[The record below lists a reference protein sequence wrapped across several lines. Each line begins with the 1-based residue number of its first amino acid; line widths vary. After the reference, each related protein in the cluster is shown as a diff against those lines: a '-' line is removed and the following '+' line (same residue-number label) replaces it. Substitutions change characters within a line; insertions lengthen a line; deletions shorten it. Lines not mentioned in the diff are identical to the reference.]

1 LWIALVR
8 FPLSTSLECTNRW
21 VYLLPFDPS
30 AHLLSLRVLLP
41 SCDSPNPSGGGGSG
55 SAALQRIPDENH
67 LRCHHPVCVSILDH
81 CHHLPPRSLPP
92 PAHTI
97 FLSSPVPPLP
107 LTTISNRIHPRQT
120 PSPLDL
126 YPSFSFGCHRAS
138 ISG

>member
-1 LWIALVR
+1 LWIALVQ
-8 FPLSTSLECTNRW
+8 FPLSTSLECANRW

-30 AHLLSLRVLLP
+30 ARPLSLRVLLL

-55 SAALQRIPDENH
+55 SAALQRILDENH
-67 LRCHHPVCVSILDH
+67 LHCHHPVCVSILDH
-81 CHHLPPRSLPP
+81 CHHLPPRSLLP

-126 YPSFSFGCHRAS
+126 YPSFSFGCHRIL